1 MSYKKKFKEPK
12 GKIALP
18 EQKIHSSYG
27 KIKFNSYETQA
38 HDGLLIPGVRNLMKV
53 PAYTLK
59 QGDMFDETGDGKPGK
74 KLKEEMDTKD
84 YNKKNYNGFIYNYKK
99 RI

>member
-27 KIKFNSYETQA
+27 KVKDNSYKTQA
-38 HDGLLIPGVRNLMKV
+38 HDGLLMPGVRNLMKV
-53 PAYTLK
+53 KAYTLK
-59 QGDMFDETGDGKPGK
+59 QDDMFDETGDGKPGK
-74 KLKEEMDTKD
+74 KLKEEIDTKNPGKKS
-84 YNKKNYNGFIYNYKK
+84 YNQFIYNYKK

>member
-1 MSYKKKFKEPK
+1 MSYNKKFKEPK

-27 KIKFNSYETQA
+27 KVKSHSYETQA
-38 HDGLLIPGVRNLMKV
+38 HDGLLIPGVRNLMKIK
-53 PAYTLK
+53 PYNLK
-59 QGDMFDETGDGKPGK
+59 QEDMFDENGDGKAGK
-74 KLKEEMDTKD
+74 KLKEEFDTKNPGKKL
-84 YNKKNYNGFIYNYKK
+84 YNNFIYSYKK